1 MLNVALIGAD
11 SSHTV
16 EYSRRMA
23 DPEFDRAQRVFEL
36 NPTRCF
42 AWPTPFQNA
51 DGIAA
56 RMRMLAGLGVK
67 AAGSLEE
74 ALCGADAVMVEANN
88 PADHLALIRKTAIA
102 GLPVFLDKPLAD
114 SYANGLAIAGLVRQ
128 SGIAFFSSSPLRFAA
143 EVQAMHR
150 RHPAPRRA
158 EVVGALGKAAAGSDV
173 VWYGVHAFEIAETLM
188 GRGARC
194 ASCTAEGDSLIF
206 ELHWPNDR
214 SGRVELRRN
223 HYAYS
228 GTVDDE
234 SFAVNAPNAEFYG
247 ETIKQ
252 VEKFFLTGIAP
263 VELEDTLEVTRL
275 LDAAAKASF
284 DKGV

>member
-23 DPEFDRAQRVFEL
+23 DPGFDPSQRVFEL
-36 NPTRCF
+36 NPASCF
-42 AWPTPFQNA
+42 ARPTPFQNA

-56 RMRMLAGLGVK
+56 RLLILAGLGVK
-67 AAGSLEE
+67 AAGSFEE
-74 ALCGADAVMVEANN
+74 AVCGADAIMVEAND
-88 PADHLALIRKTAIA
+88 PADHLALMRKAVNA

-114 SYANGLAIAGLVRQ
+114 SYANGLAIAGLVRR
-128 SGIAFFSSSPLRFAA
+128 SGAAFFSSSPLRFAA
-143 EVQAMHR
+143 EVQDMHR
-150 RHPAPRRA
+150 RHPSPRRV
-158 EVVGALGKAAAGSDV
+158 EVLGALGKAAAGSDV

-188 GRGARC
+188 GRGAGC
-194 ASCTAEGDSLIF
+194 AGCAAEGESMVFDLR
-206 ELHWPNDR
+206 WPDGR
-214 SGRVELRRN
+214 SARVELRRN

-228 GTVDDE
+228 GTVDGE
-234 SFAVNAPNAEFYG
+234 KFAVNAPNAEFYG

-263 VELEDTLEVTRL
+263 VELDDTLEVTRL
-275 LDAAAKASF
+275 LDAAAKAGC